1 MQAKQSEEGA
11 WRYWKARAL
20 KERAIQE
27 PKLQAEAN
35 AIFSKLSTERH
46 YYGWLAADELES
58 VMGSPDEPY
67 TISENEVTA
76 IASLPAIKRALELQR
91 LDLRWEAKAEWVWA
105 THNFDDKQ
113 LLAAA
118 EYAAR
123 QKWYDIAIITAD
135 NTKQI
140 HDFSLRYPTP
150 YRDLM
155 RSSANSENIDEAWV
169 YGLTRQESRFM
180 HYAKS
185 GVGASGL
192 MQLMPTTAKWAA
204 KRMGMYSYSNDKI
217 HELSTNI
224 NIGAYYMRYIL
235 DLMGGQAVMATA
247 AYNAGP
253 SRAKRW
259 MASEPLEA
267 AIYIETIPF
276 SETRN
281 YVQKVMANATFY
293 APRLGTKI
301 QTLKSRLGV
310 IPGSG
315 KAEII
320 EADNE

>member
-1 MQAKQSEEGA
+1 
-11 WRYWKARAL
+11 
-20 KERAIQE
+20 
-27 PKLQAEAN
+27 
-35 AIFSKLSTERH
+35 
-46 YYGWLAADELES
+46 AADELES
-58 VMGSPDEPY
+58 VMGNPEDHYAP
-67 TISENEVTA
+67 TDIEVTA
-76 IASLPAIKRALELQR
+76 IASQPAIKRALEFQR
-91 LDLRWEAKAEWVWA
+91 LDMRWEAKAEWVWA
-105 THNFDDKQ
+105 TRNFDDQQ

-135 NTKQI
+135 NTRQT
-140 HDFSLRYPTP
+140 HDFNLRYPTP
-150 YRDLM
+150 YRELIHA
-155 RSSANSENIDEAWV
+155 SASNENLDEAWV

-204 KRMGMYSYSNDKI
+204 QRMGIRSYSNDMI
-217 HELSTNI
+217 HKVNTNI
-224 NIGAYYMRYIL
+224 EIGTYYMRHIL

-276 SETRN
+276 EETRN
-281 YVQKVMANATFY
+281 YVQKVMANANFY

-301 QTLKSRLGV
+301 QTLKSRLGT
-310 IPGSG
+310 IPGSS
-315 KAEII
+315 KPEII
-320 EADNE
+320 TAENQ